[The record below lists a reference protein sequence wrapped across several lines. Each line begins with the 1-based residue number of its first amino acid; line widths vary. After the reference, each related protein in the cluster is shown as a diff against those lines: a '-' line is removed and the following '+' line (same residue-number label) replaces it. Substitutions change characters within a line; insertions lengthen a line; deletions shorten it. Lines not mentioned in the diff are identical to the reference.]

1 MFFSSEFWPF
11 ALFVAAL
18 AGIASGLLAAFG
30 KPAERR
36 GYHRDEPRKRGL
48 FATYFSIPEYGT
60 SQQRLLAAGFTT
72 AFVSLFAVRFLMYYV
87 QPSFQGSFFGYWP
100 VLLFGFT
107 PAFLLAAIFGGFNR
121 KAVLSG
127 IAFVVALVFVPLIQY
142 GANAWGPGNAARH
155 ADLPKIRIAG
165 PDEKMPPTDPDRM
178 VLVNKSI
185 AQFKGQT
192 ALATET
198 GIASRY
204 GIDKDTYVLQYVKG
218 HRYWIA
224 PLRPVNSGDTFW
236 TPLLGGRATAPGY
249 VVVDAENPG
258 KDAWLKLGFEI
269 SLFTTEQ
276 WSMDLLRYAYTH
288 GYDHGLLEEP
298 IFEVDDD
305 WQPHYT
311 ISYVHKAFG
320 GMSGRTLE
328 KVIAVDVSK
337 KEPVISEF
345 ALADKPKWVD
355 RIVSDDLV
363 KEWATDWGMYGGD
376 FARQNFWSVAFGIN
390 RTGTME
396 PSDLELAYTKD
407 DHNVWVVPMTSTA
420 AGDHTVIGVLVFE
433 TGKNEGTFY
442 PGIKGFNEPS
452 SVDETMINARD
463 NIKHYPV
470 ESVQLYNIY
479 GELTWVAIYASPQ
492 SIGKSFGGIGMLHA
506 HSQDTADVI
515 YATDKATALRL
526 YATQLARRGQGGE
539 SISQTA
545 KQSKEITGKIVRI
558 AQLPSAQLGGAP
570 TYMFIIEGERH
581 TFLVTRDAYLR
592 IPLVKDGDLVSFTY
606 LDTGG
611 EETAVNTF
619 HCPELDKRA
628 SEQPAAPV
636 NEKK

>member
-11 ALFVAAL
+11 AILWALIAAGVAFFLAHTGETRTIGRGRGNEKKSTPTARAVAAAIL
-18 AGIASGLLAAFG
+18 TL
-30 KPAERR
+30 P
-36 GYHRDEPRKRGL
+36 
-48 FATYFSIPEYGT
+48 
-60 SQQRLLAAGFTT
+60 
-72 AFVSLFAVRFLMYYV
+72 VSLFAVRFLMYYV

-100 VLLFGFT
+100 VLFFAIT
-107 PAFLLAAIFGGFNR
+107 PAVALAALISGFGKR
-121 KAVLSG
+121 S
-127 IAFVVALVFVPLIQY
+127 VVAGIGFVFALLVVPTVQY
-142 GANAWGPGNAARH
+142 AFNAWGPSNAARH

-165 PDEKMPPTDPDRM
+165 ADEKIPPTDPDRM
-178 VLVNKSI
+178 VLVHKPI
-185 AQFKGQT
+185 AVFKGQT

-204 GIDKDTYVLQYVKG
+204 SVDPDTYVLQYVKG

-224 PLRPVNSGDTFW
+224 PLRPVNSGDNFW
-236 TPLLGGRATAPGY
+236 TPLMGGRATSPGY

-258 KDAWLKLGFEI
+258 KDAWLKTGFEI
-269 SLFTTEQ
+269 SIFTTEA
-276 WSMDLLRYAYTH
+276 WSMNLERFVYQA
-288 GYDHGLLEEP
+288 GYRDGLLEEP

-320 GMSGRTLE
+320 GMTGRTLE

-337 KEPVISEF
+337 KEPKISEF
-345 ALADKPKWVD
+345 ALADKPKWID
-355 RIVSDDLV
+355 RVVSDDLV
-363 KEWATDWGMYGGD
+363 REWATDWGMYGGQ
-376 FARQNFWSVAFGIN
+376 FARDNFWSVAFGFN

-396 PSDLELAYTKD
+396 PAALELAYTKD

-420 AGDHTVIGVLVFE
+420 EGDHTVIGVLVFE

-506 HSQDTADVI
+506 HSQDAADVI
-515 YATDKATALRL
+515 YANDKSTALRL
-526 YATQLARRGQGGE
+526 YATQLARRGGTDE
-539 SISQTA
+539 SISQHAT
-545 KQSKEITGKIVRI
+545 QSKEITGKIVRI
-558 AQLPSAQLGGAP
+558 AQLPSAQLGGTP
-570 TYMFIIEGERH
+570 TYMFIIEGESH

-592 IPLVKDGDLVSFTY
+592 IPLVQEGDEVTFTY

-619 HCPELDKRA
+619 HCKELDRRA
-628 SEQPAAPV
+628 GNPEPANVQPPADPAPV
-636 NEKK
+636 NKK

>member
-11 ALFVAAL
+11 AIFWAVLAAVV
-18 AGIASGLLAAFG
+18 SGLIARTG
-30 KPAERR
+30 KAREEDRR
-36 GYHRDEPRKRGL
+36 YYREERKRGM

-60 SQQRLLAAGFTT
+60 PKQRLLAAGFTT
-72 AFVSLFAVRFLMYYV
+72 LFISLFAVRFLMYYV

-100 VLLFGFT
+100 VL
-107 PAFLLAAIFGGFNR
+107 AFAFVPSFALAAVFGGLNK
-121 KAVLSG
+121 KAVLAG
-127 IAFVVALVFVPLIQY
+127 VGFIVTLLLVPTVQY
-142 GANAWGPGNAARH
+142 GFNAWGPANAARH

-165 PDEKMPPTDPDRM
+165 PDEKIPPSDPDRM
-178 VLVNKSI
+178 VLVHKPI
-185 AQFKGQT
+185 AVFKGQT
-192 ALATET
+192 ALSTET
-198 GIASRY
+198 GIASRF
-204 GIDKDTYVLQYVKG
+204 GIDPDTYVLQYVKG

-224 PLRPVNSGDTFW
+224 PLRPINTGDTFW
-236 TPLLGGRATAPGY
+236 TPLFGGQATSPGY

-258 KDAWLKLGFEI
+258 KDAWLKTGFEI

-276 WSMDLLRYAYTH
+276 WSMNLLRYAYQH
-288 GYDHGLLEEP
+288 GYSHGLLEEP

-311 ISYVHKAFG
+311 ISYVHRAFG
-320 GMSGRTLE
+320 GMTGRTLE

-337 KEPVISEF
+337 KTPVISEYE
-345 ALADKPKWVD
+345 LADKPKWVD
-355 RIVSDDLV
+355 RVVADDLV
-363 KEWATDWGMYGGD
+363 KEWANDWGMYGGQY
-376 FARQNFWSVAFGIN
+376 ARENFWNIVFNIN
-390 RTGTME
+390 RTGTMQAA
-396 PSDLELAYTKD
+396 DLELAYTKD

-420 AGDHTVIGVLVFE
+420 EGDHTVVGVLVFE

-506 HSQDTADVI
+506 HSQDAADVI
-515 YATDKATALRL
+515 YANDKQTALRL
-526 YATQLARRGQGGE
+526 YATQLARRRQGDE
-539 SISQTA
+539 SISQNA

-558 AQLPSAQLGGAP
+558 AQLPSAQLGGTP
-570 TYMFIIEGERH
+570 TYMFIIEGEKH

-592 IPLVKDGDLVSFTY
+592 IPLVKEGDEVRFTY

-619 HCPELDKRA
+619 HCLELDKRA
-628 SEQPAAPV
+628 GDTPAPEV
-636 NEKK
+636 EKK

>member
-11 ALFVAAL
+11 ALLWALIAAV
-18 AGIASGLLAAFG
+18 ISGLIAQTG
-30 KPAERR
+30 KPQENSR
-36 GYHRDEPRKRGL
+36 YRDSNRKRSL
-48 FATYFSIPEYGT
+48 FEKFLDIPEYGAKKA
-60 SQQRLLAAGFTT
+60 RFLAASILTFPI
-72 AFVSLFAVRFLMYYV
+72 ALFGVRFLMYYV

-100 VLLFGFT
+100 VLAFALT
-107 PAFLLAAIFGGFNR
+107 PAL
-121 KAVLSG
+121 VLSLLYAYASRLSLFTAIG
-127 IAFVVALVFVPLIQY
+127 FALAMIFVPIAQY
-142 GANAWGPGNAARH
+142 GFNAWGPENAARH
-155 ADLPKIRIAG
+155 ASLPNIRIAG
-165 PDEKMPPTDPDRM
+165 PEEKIPPTDPDRM
-178 VLVNKSI
+178 VLVHKPI
-185 AQFKGQT
+185 AVFKGQT
-192 ALATET
+192 ALSTES

-204 GIDKDTYVLQYVKG
+204 GIDPETYTLQYVNG

-236 TPLLGGRATAPGY
+236 TPLFGGRATSPGY

-258 KDAWLKLGFEI
+258 KDAWLKTGFQI

-276 WSMDLLRYAYTH
+276 WSMNLLRFAYTN
-288 GYDHGLLEEP
+288 GYSHGLLEEP
-298 IFEVDDD
+298 LFEVDDD
-305 WQPHYT
+305 WKPHYT
-311 ISYVHKAFG
+311 ISYVHRAFG

-328 KVIAVDVSK
+328 KVIAVDVSTAT
-337 KEPVISEF
+337 PVISEF
-345 ALADKPKWVD
+345 EVADKPNWVD

-363 KEWATDWGMYGGD
+363 KEWANDWGMYGGEY
-376 FARQNFWSVAFGIN
+376 ARANHWNVVFGIN
-390 RTGTME
+390 RTGTMQVA
-396 PSDLELAYTKD
+396 DLQLAYTKD
-407 DHNVWVVPMTSTA
+407 EHNVWVVPMTSTNS
-420 AGDHTVIGVLVFE
+420 GDHTVIGVLVFE
-433 TGKNEGTFY
+433 TGKNQGTFY
-442 PGIKGFNEPS
+442 PGIKGFNEPA

-506 HSQDTADVI
+506 HSQDAADVI

-545 KQSKEITGKIVRI
+545 KQSMEITGKIIRI
-558 AQLPSAQLGGAP
+558 AQLPSSQLGGAP
-570 TYMFIIEGERH
+570 TYMFIIEGQKH

-592 IPLVKDGDLVSFTY
+592 IPLVKEGDEVSFTY

-619 HCPELDKRA
+619 RCPELDKRA
-628 SEQPAAPV
+628 GEQPTAPV
-636 NEKK
+636 IEQK